1 MSDRED
7 LDGLGLVVF
16 EEVGGEA
23 VQESITHLL
32 LALVGRLV
40 NKHQVL
46 QTSRQLSISRG
57 LKLLD
62 ELFSVSDI
70 CFKFFGSRHV
80 NKLIDL
86 LRNHEVSVVVE
97 PWPMDIRVRKLVTFR
112 ATVWKRDFVPDQVTW
127 PRVGSKKTIAVA
139 QETGL
144 QIREK
149 ETLQVARQ
157 VTCWRRPSKWG
168 RNDRDQ
174 MEK

>member
-97 PWPMDIRVRKLVTFR
+97 PWPMDIRVRK
-112 ATVWKRDFVPDQVTW
+112 
-127 PRVGSKKTIAVA
+127 
-139 QETGL
+139 
-144 QIREK
+144 
-149 ETLQVARQ
+149 
-157 VTCWRRPSKWG
+157 
-168 RNDRDQ
+168 
-174 MEK
+174 